1 MRNSVF
7 FKILFVVCISVLLLC
22 TFTACKDK
30 DVFAGDSD
38 FDSYPDYWNDFNSKG
53 DIFIP
58 DAVNG
63 NTNSDKNGSNADGDK
78 VNSDEDGDYTANFTD
93 DDDDLTI
100 NSKSDK
106 NDSKDNNSS
115 KDNDSKDNTTDNSSS
130 GSDNDNNVSSKTDNT
145 NQGPF
150 VPFN

>member
-38 FDSYPDYWNDFNSKG
+38 FESYPDYWNDFNSNG

-63 NTNSDKNGSNADGDK
+63 NTNSDKNGSNADGDN

-93 DDDDLTI
+93 DDDD
-100 NSKSDK
+100 
-106 NDSKDNNSS
+106 
-115 KDNDSKDNTTDNSSS
+115 NDSKDNTSDNSSS
-130 GSDNDNNVSSKTDNT
+130 GSDNDNNISSKTDNT